1 MLNYQDVA
9 KRYGVTEATILRW
22 LKSSLYGFPKPSV
35 HTGKTV
41 LWHEDDLA
49 AFEKGDHRETS
60 RLNKQLESA

>member
-9 KRYGVTEATILRW
+9 RRYGVTEATIRRW
-22 LKSSLYGFPKPSV
+22 LKSSLYGFPKPTF

-49 AFEKGDHRETS
+49 AFERSDNRKTNSLIRHQEGS
-60 RLNKQLESA
+60 